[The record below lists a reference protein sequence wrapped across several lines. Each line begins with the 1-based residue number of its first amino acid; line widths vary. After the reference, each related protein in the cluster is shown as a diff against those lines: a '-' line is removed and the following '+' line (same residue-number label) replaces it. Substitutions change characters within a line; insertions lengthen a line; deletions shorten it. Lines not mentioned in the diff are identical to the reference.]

1 MRTTQINEW
10 SPPLETGLTADDV
23 YLNGRMEEHAQENDE
38 LDDPADAYA
47 PGVYVLELSLPVSAG
62 RETLSR
68 LWLEEHDMEAPYL
81 EQLAESDCER
91 LLYVGAG
98 VDESEYG
105 GVRGR
110 IRDHLDNPN
119 RSTAVAEVFPIH
131 HIEYMY
137 FYDSG
142 TKALEQEQSHA
153 DDIQVAHPEAYVHC
167 R

>member
-1 MRTTQINEW
+1 MSTVEISEW

-23 YLNGRMEEHAQENDE
+23 YLNERMEQYAQEHDA
-38 LDDPADAYA
+38 LDDPADAFA
-47 PGVYVLELSLPVSAG
+47 PGVYVLELSLPANAG

-68 LWLEEHDMEAPYL
+68 LWLQERDVEPTYL
-81 EQLAESDCER
+81 ERLAESDCER

-98 VDESEYG
+98 ADESEYG

-110 IRDHLDNPN
+110 IRDHLQNPN
-119 RSTAVAEVFPIH
+119 RSTTVAEVFPIH

-153 DDIQVAHPEAYVHC
+153 DDIRMAHPEAYVHC